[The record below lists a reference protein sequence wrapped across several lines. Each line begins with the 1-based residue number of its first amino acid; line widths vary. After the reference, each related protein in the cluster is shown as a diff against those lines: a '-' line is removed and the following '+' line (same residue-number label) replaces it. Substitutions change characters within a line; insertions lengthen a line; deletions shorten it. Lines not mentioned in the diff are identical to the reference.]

1 MLKKFQSIK
10 KRPTEGARSKP
21 MIDYKGTLREAASVL
36 GGIFSAFIFYKDST
50 CTAQK
55 GAPQ

>member
-36 GGIFSAFIFYKDST
+36 GGIFNAFYFL
-50 CTAQK
+50 
-55 GAPQ
+55 